1 VTRGRFDRGGK
12 RIVAG
17 IGPRPGATCPIG
29 WQPNALT
36 PVFYGA
42 RTYGAAQSAPVSLR
56 VYFPSLD
63 GAVESAP
70 ILSGC
75 GRYPV
80 VLFAHGDCHPDPN
93 HFRKW
98 VQLPAQLARSGYVV
112 VVPQLPAISMHPSAE
127 SHPALGAIAG
137 SLAWLR
143 QRWEYRSVLMPAAAT
158 GIAGHSFGALLAA
171 RYARANIVAGFAGLS
186 GVWQDWPAGSPPIVG
201 LAGPKLLLWGGPE
214 DRFTSLSDAQWNGL
228 STPKHRAVFATGVHW
243 DYLPAGQTPCDA
255 TRGPCGLI
263 PSAAADLVTMFF
275 AKYLPPELS
284 PHLPGRVPD
293 NLVPPAL
300 VLTREQEFYAG
311 AHLVGMR
318 NMPGRAG
325 CGVALTAVTG
335 TERTVPLVLESSQTS
350 ADRAVRTAGLLPRFT
365 GTGGARAWVYSQSPR
380 VGTLVPAGSTVTM
393 ALRTGPRP

>member
-1 VTRGRFDRGGK
+1 MTQP
-12 RIVAG
+12 I
-17 IGPRPGATCPIG
+17 PPPATCPIG

-80 VLFAHGDCHPDPN
+80 VLFAHGDCHQDPD
-93 HFRKW
+93 HFWKW
-98 VQLPAQLARSGYVV
+98 FQLPAQLARSGYVV
-112 VVPQLPAISMHPSAE
+112 VVPQLPAISAHPSTE
-127 SHPALGAIAG
+127 NHPALVAIAD
-137 SLAWLR
+137 SLVWLR
-143 QRWEYRSVLMPAAAT
+143 QRWEHRSDLMPAPAT
-158 GIAGHSFGALLAA
+158 GIAGHSYGALLAA
-171 RYARANIVAGFAGLS
+171 RYARANTVAGFAGLS
-186 GVWQDWPAGSPPIVG
+186 GVWQDWPVGSPPIVG
-201 LAGPKLLLWGGPE
+201 LARPKLLLWGGPE
-214 DRFTSLSDAQWNGL
+214 DLFTSLSAAQWNGL

-255 TRGPCGLI
+255 TRGPCRLI
-263 PSAAADLVTMFF
+263 KSAAADLVTMFF

-293 NLVPPAL
+293 NLMPPVL
-300 VLTREQEFYAG
+300 VLTQEQKFFAG
-311 AHLVGMR
+311 GHLVGMR
-318 NMPGRAG
+318 NMAGSPG
-325 CGVALTAVTG
+325 CGVTLTAVTG
-335 TERTVPLVLESSQTS
+335 TERTVPDVLELSSTS
-350 ADRAVRTAGLLPRFT
+350 ADRAVRAAGLLPRFT
-365 GTGGARAWVYSQSPR
+365 GTGGAGAWVHRQSPR
-380 VGTLVPAGSTVTM
+380 AGARVPAESTVTM